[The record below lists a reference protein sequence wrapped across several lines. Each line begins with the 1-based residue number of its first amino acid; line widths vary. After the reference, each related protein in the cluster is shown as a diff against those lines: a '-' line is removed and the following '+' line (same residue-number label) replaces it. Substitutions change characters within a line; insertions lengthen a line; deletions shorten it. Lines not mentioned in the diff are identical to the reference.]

1 MDLCVILRVRLDHF
15 DPSRRWRLGMQERKT
30 MLPADAGLSPSV
42 AGRCSA
48 AGAEFL
54 RRLRDQKLYLSR
66 AVACEEFRPQYLLL
80 GKTPASSITR
90 NLEEFSSR
98 PPGLTCISHRTLRV
112 ALWRRLFSLPRRLS
126 SRRMDR
132 EPLPQHFSARVPRRQ
147 PKRLRHEQLAQCRLK
162 GDEKSGLNGYHLCF
176 GSMWRTHSVP
186 ALLGT
191 LFLAAGPRSE
201 GRCGTHVCAP
211 RTSGSFHSPAQP
223 AAFSRQ
229 SFRSRATHSVHP
241 GAVPRHRSSHPREE
255 PSRPRRGH
263 RAHPR
268 EFLPVA
274 AAVAELRQAAP
285 ALPAAAVPER
295 MCAPSTIWPPISGA
309 SLSSALRTL
318 NLRALERGM
327 LS

>member
-1 MDLCVILRVRLDHF
+1 MANRASGQPSFARTAFSPAGSRAAVNFNSRRPVWLALTDRPREALRMDLCVILRVRLDHF

-30 MLPADAGLSPSV
+30 MLPADAGHSLSV

-132 EPLPQHFSARVPRRQ
+132 EPLQQHVSARVPRRQ

-162 GDEKSGLNGYHLCF
+162 GE
-176 GSMWRTHSVP
+176 
-186 ALLGT
+186 
-191 LFLAAGPRSE
+191 
-201 GRCGTHVCAP
+201 
-211 RTSGSFHSPAQP
+211 
-223 AAFSRQ
+223 
-229 SFRSRATHSVHP
+229 
-241 GAVPRHRSSHPREE
+241 
-255 PSRPRRGH
+255 
-263 RAHPR
+263 
-268 EFLPVA
+268 
-274 AAVAELRQAAP
+274 
-285 ALPAAAVPER
+285 
-295 MCAPSTIWPPISGA
+295 
-309 SLSSALRTL
+309 
-318 NLRALERGM
+318 
-327 LS
+327 